1 MAERLLF
8 LTGLLAKRRLTKVLA
23 AMAPVD
29 FTYRVHDLGVKV
41 AALMTTDLLRRRLPA
56 PLEADRV
63 ILPGRFRGDL
73 AALSSHYGVA
83 FQRGPDDVTDLPEF
97 FGHKGGPPDLSRH
110 DVRIFAEIVEAPSL
124 DVESIVERAE
134 AYRRAGAD
142 VIDLGCLPDTPF
154 DHLEEAVSALK
165 RLDFAVSVDSADP
178 AELGR
183 GGRAGADFLL
193 SLTEAT
199 LALLDEVESK
209 PILIPAEPGDLD
221 SLLRAMDAL
230 DAKGRPYIA
239 DPILDPIHFGFT
251 DSLLRY
257 AELRRRC
264 PRAEILMGTGNLTEL
279 TDADTSGVTAALMGI
294 VSELAITNVLVVQV
308 SPHCRRAVEEHDAAR
323 RLMFAARED
332 ASLPN
337 RYSNGLLCLRSRKP
351 FANKPAEIAETA
363 ALIRDANFRI
373 EAAEDGV
380 HCYNRDGHQVARDA
394 FALFPGLGVEGDGS
408 HAFYLGYELA
418 RAELA
423 WRLGKRYVQ
432 DQPLDWGAALDRAAE
447 DLGQFKAAGETLKAE
462 RKRRGK
468 AQASKAG
475 GGQ

>member
-1 MAERLLF
+1 MPERLLF
-8 LTGLLAKRRLTKVLA
+8 LTGRLAKRRLTKVLE
-23 AMAPVD
+23 AMAPED
-29 FTYRVHDLGVKV
+29 FDYEIHDLGVKV
-41 AALMTTDLLRRRLPA
+41 AALMTGDLVRRRLPA
-56 PLEADRV
+56 PLAADRV

-73 AALSSHYGVA
+73 DALSSHYGVP

-97 FGHKGGPPDLSRH
+97 FGGERRAHDLTRH

-124 DVESIVERAE
+124 DIAAIVARAE

-154 DHLEEAVSALK
+154 AHLEEAVAALC

-178 AELGR
+178 EELRR
-183 GGRAGADFLL
+183 GGRAGAAYLL
-193 SLTEAT
+193 SLTEKT
-199 LALLDEVESK
+199 LGLADEVESL
-209 PILIPAEPGDLD
+209 PILIPARHGDLD

-230 DAKGRPYIA
+230 DAKGRRYIA
-239 DPILDPIHFGFT
+239 DPILDPIHFGFAE
-251 DSLLRY
+251 SLQRY
-257 AELRRRC
+257 GELRRRR

-308 SPHCRRAVEEHDAAR
+308 SPHCRRAVAEHDAAR

-337 RYSNGLLCLRSRKP
+337 RYGDALLCLRGRKP
-351 FANKPAEIAETA
+351 FPSAPAEIAETA
-363 ALIRDANFRI
+363 AMISDANFRI
-373 EAAEDGV
+373 EVAEDGV
-380 HCYNRDGHQVARDA
+380 HCYNRDGHRVARDA
-394 FALFPGLGVEGDGS
+394 FELFPGLGVESDGS

-432 DQPLDWGAALDRAAE
+432 DQPLDWGAALDRKPE
-447 DLGQFKAAGETLKAE
+447 DLERFKAAGATLEAD

-468 AQASKAG
+468 ARDARGRQ
-475 GGQ
+475 